1 MERYSIGQVA
11 QMYGLA
17 PSALR
22 YYDKEGLLPF
32 VERTEGGA
40 RLFKE
45 EDLEWLTIIECLKN
59 TGMPI
64 KMIKQFIDWCLEGDP
79 TIERRLAWLTIIE
92 CLKNTG
98 MPIKM
103 IKQFI
108 DWCLEG
114 DPTIERRL
122 ALIEE
127 HRASVVEQIEQLR
140 EHLDL
145 LDYKRW
151 YYEVAQQAG
160 SCDVHRKLSEDEVP
174 ERFRARHCAC
184 KNAR

>member
-45 EDLEWLTIIECLKN
+45 EDLE
-59 TGMPI
+59 
-64 KMIKQFIDWCLEGDP
+64 
-79 TIERRLAWLTIIE
+79 WLTIIE

>member
-1 MERYSIGQVA
+1 MKRYTIGEVA
-11 QMYGLA
+11 KMYGIA

-32 VERTEGGA
+32 IERTGGGA

-45 EDLEWLTIIECLKN
+45 EDLEWLTTIECLKD

-64 KMIKQFIDWCLEGDP
+64 KMIKQFIDWCLEGDA
-79 TIERRLAWLTIIE
+79 TIEH
-92 CLKNTG
+92 
-98 MPIKM
+98 
-103 IKQFI
+103 
-108 DWCLEG
+108 
-114 DPTIERRL
+114 RL

-127 HRASVVEQIEQLR
+127 HRASVVQQIEQLK

-145 LDYKRW
+145 LEYKRW
-151 YYEVAQQAG
+151 YYEVAQAAG
-160 SCDVHRKLSEDEVP
+160 SCDVHRELTEDKVP

-184 KNAR
+184 TKAR

>member
-1 MERYSIGQVA
+1 MKHYTIGEVA
-11 QMYGLA
+11 KMYGLA

-45 EDLEWLTIIECLKN
+45 EDLEWLTTIECLKN

-64 KMIKQFIDWCLEGDP
+64 KMI
-79 TIERRLAWLTIIE
+79 R
-92 CLKNTG
+92 
-98 MPIKM
+98 
-103 IKQFI
+103 QFI

-127 HRASVVEQIEQLR
+127 HRASVVQQIEQLK

-145 LDYKRW
+145 REYKRW

-160 SCDVHRKLSEDEVP
+160 SCDVHRQLAQDQIP
-174 ERFRARHCAC
+174 EQFRARHCAC
-184 KNAR
+184 QKAR